1 MNTTFQQWLFN
12 QKQRK
17 DQIGKL
23 ARAMAAV
30 DYKTIRSRR
39 RKPDEHRKWAGIIT
53 RHGNPEHVFAFNQA
67 WHEYQKETKQG
78 MKVPA

>member
-1 MNTTFQQWLFN
+1 MKTTFQQWLFN

-23 ARAMAAV
+23 ARTMAIV

-39 RKPDEHRKWAGIIT
+39 KKLDEHRKWAGIIT
-53 RHGNPEHVFAFNQA
+53 RHGKPEHVVAFNQA
-67 WHEYQKETKQG
+67 WREYQKAKQE